1 VVRTGVSIAE
11 AARALGISG
20 HTIRRRIKRG
30 ELPAER
36 VERAQGYEW
45 RVLIASAPPAAPG
58 QVASNGADADHVNGQ
73 LASASGQVPNSVS
86 GHLRT
91 RSPGGMD
98 ARMLLD
104 LATGLAAQLADERRL
119 LAEERDRTVVLE
131 RERFELAGRLGYF
144 QAELE
149 QARATIKALE
159 APASAPSESA
169 STAPAAAPRR
179 SWWRFW

>member
-11 AARALGISG
+11 AARTLGISG
-20 HTIRRRIKRG
+20 HTVRRRIKRG

-45 RVLIASAPPAAPG
+45 RVLIASAPPAAPA
-58 QVASNGADADHVNGQ
+58 QVARSSADADHVNGQ
-73 LASASGQVPNSVS
+73 LASVFGQVPNSVG

-91 RSPGGMD
+91 RSPDRMD
-98 ARMLLD
+98 ARMLLE
-104 LATGLAAQLADERRL
+104 LANGLAVQLADERRL
-119 LAEERDRTVVLE
+119 LAEERDRTAVLE

-149 QARATIKALE
+149 QARATIRALQ

-169 STAPAAAPRR
+169 IMAAEAAPRR